1 MIFDRIFGR
10 KNKNFAKELKDS
22 RLQIDQLLL
31 EKANLLLKIES
42 LENRSGFNLIGF
54 DKAFEASLELEGG
67 YVNDPQDP
75 GGETKYGISKRYYP
89 NLDIKNLTQEQ
100 AKLIY
105 KKNYWDKMK
114 LYKMDDEVGAE
125 IFDTG
130 INMGRGSAVRIAQ
143 KSLNFLGEN
152 LIIDGIIG
160 KKTINALNKWSNK
173 DKRAVLVVLNGF
185 QFLRY
190 LEIIEKNPKLE
201 KFARGWTKR
210 VSF

>member
-10 KNKNFAKELKDS
+10 KNKNFAKELKNS

-42 LENRSGFNLIGF
+42 LENVDPQLTGFE
-54 DKAFEASLELEGG
+54 KAFQKSLEKEGG
-67 YVNDPQDP
+67 YINNPSDP

-105 KKNYWDKMK
+105 KKNYWDKLQ
-114 LYKMDDEVGAE
+114 LYKVEGEVGAE
-125 IFDTG
+125 IFDTA
-130 INMGRGSAVRIAQ
+130 INMGRGTAVRIVQ

-160 KKTINALNKWSNK
+160 KKTIDAINKWSNK